1 MQLTKSIDIERMI
14 KSQLKRFKF
23 SLDAFKDTLEER
35 WKTLM
40 DLESLSF
47 YSDFRWADNPQKRK
61 KQKIQLWMNTSQK
74 CSFSFA
80 E

>member
-23 SLDAFKDTLEER
+23 SLDAFKDTLEGR

-40 DLESLSF
+40 DLESLSL
-47 YSDFRWADNPQKRK
+47 DGQVTHRKEKIENP
-61 KQKIQLWMNTSQK
+61 IMD
-74 CSFSFA
+74 
-80 E
+80 EY